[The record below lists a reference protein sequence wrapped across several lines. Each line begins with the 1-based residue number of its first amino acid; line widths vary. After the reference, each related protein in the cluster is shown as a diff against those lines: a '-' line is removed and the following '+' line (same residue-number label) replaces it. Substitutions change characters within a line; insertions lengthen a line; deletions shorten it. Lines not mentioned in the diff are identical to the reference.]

1 MMVRDGSSDT
11 DGHGHEYGYGF
22 GYGYGYGYGYVYGY
36 GAGNRDGSG
45 ADDCDRARVWA
56 SASIGLQWGL
66 NGISERSSEGLYESE
81 KVSMGSLEVYGGFM
95 RPGSTRPCG
104 GGSISA
110 LCPSPQG

>member
-11 DGHGHEYGYGF
+11 DGHGHEYGYGN
-22 GYGYGYGYGYVYGY
+22 GYGYGYGNGYGY

-45 ADDCDRARVWA
+45 ADDFYRARVWA

-66 NGISERSSEGLYESE
+66 YGISERPSEGLYESE
-81 KVSMGSLEVYGGFM
+81 NVSMCSVGFYEWPM
-95 RPGSTRPCG
+95 RPGSARPCG